1 MIDNT
6 NNIEYYNRNVLRAI
20 TNWNILSNATINN
33 DKIEIRSSGVA
44 GYDLQNTYNN
54 GLKASKYR
62 SLSIS
67 LELSI
72 NQQYNYENYI
82 EVVLKGTYKDSD
94 ENINKSYQSIN
105 ITYLNSSLSDNIL
118 TMNRV
123 IQMPNYDYD
132 ELTIYVINHTS
143 SAIILNNCIM
153 KRSQDINSSQIGE
166 SIGWGIALSKVI
178 GYLDGC
184 EVYYDGVEEP
194 TKMWWQEDEQGNFS
208 GINVDNERLI
218 LFERKNEILLD

>member
-1 MIDNT
+1 MIDNKS
-6 NNIEYYNRNVLRAI
+6 NIEYYNRNVLRAI
-20 TNWNILSNATINN
+20 TNWNILSNATIIN
-33 DKIEIRSSGVA
+33 DKIKIGSSGVA

-143 SAIILNNCIM
+143 SNIILNNCIM

-194 TKMWWQEDEQGNFS
+194 TKMWWQEDEEGNFS